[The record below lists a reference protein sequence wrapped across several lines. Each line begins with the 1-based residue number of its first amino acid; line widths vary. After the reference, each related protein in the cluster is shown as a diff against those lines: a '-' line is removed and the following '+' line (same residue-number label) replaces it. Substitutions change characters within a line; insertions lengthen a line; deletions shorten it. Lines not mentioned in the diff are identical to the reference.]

1 MKRAAVVGACVLLLA
16 ACGGGAGANP
26 AIAQIKAAYTGF
38 FSTKTSLATHVALM
52 ENGEKFKPVIQAFL
66 SNPLA
71 SGVSATVSSV
81 TMQGADKAK
90 VVYSVKVA
98 GISLSDQTGA
108 AVLQGGKWKVA
119 DSTLC
124 GLVSLTGSTPP
135 ACKS

>member
-1 MKRAAVVGACVLLLA
+1 MKRAAVIVCAVLLLA
-16 ACGGGAGANP
+16 ACGGGGNP
-26 AIAQIKAAYTGF
+26 ATDEIKAAYTGF
-38 FSTKTSLATHVALM
+38 FTTKTSLADHVALM
-52 ENGEKFKPVIQAFL
+52 EDGAKFKPVIESFL

-71 SGVSATVSSV
+71 TGVSATVSSV

-98 GISLSDQTGA
+98 GISLANQTGY
-108 AVLQGGKWKVA
+108 AVRQDGKWKVA

-124 GLVSLTGSTPP
+124 GLVSLAGPTPA